1 MTSLSLSSTS
11 YGAWD
16 RERGMVGLGP
26 KRQSPVF
33 SMLGV
38 GVFAARRPSPTSV
51 STLAPSS
58 SSKVSSSSNVHAYAQ
73 GCGTGGMHPHLLRLR
88 HPMYAHSATTGRL
101 GALGALRLGAT
112 ITEEPQAKA
121 YPHPYAH
128 PQGHSQSDSQSNALD
143 ISRNR
148 AAVTLQRWT
157 RNRVLKRSSKF
168 SLASTNAAI
177 RIQRWFR
184 ATSLRHRI
192 TRLASTM
199 SLVRILH
206 SMESIMTQFS
216 TTRNEFTL
224 QPLPLTAST
233 LMAQA
238 TSLCTYSVLVQP
250 SDENQPCLFP
260 ADSSSSSTEIQ
271 SHIARLTNL
280 ISMVM
285 KIPVPITPKS
295 HHARMTRIKLCTVE
309 LIERHIDYALEFA
322 NSGNSH
328 HAGHLQEAVFT
339 VGEDQ
344 QDADADVL
352 AVEDEG
358 CVGTGKAKEDD
369 IPETDGNPITDAE
382 NFAVQSQGSRSSSK
396 CESYVAAAPSSNSQ
410 LNKLTV
416 IHRMEYE
423 LMQSVY
429 GMAETACD
437 GNLSMT
443 SILEDF
449 KNGCVDGSIR
459 APDDGDS
466 RRFCARVMSP
476 DFVLRDIMDSAN
488 GSLGVFGQQQLLRP
502 LLQNKAFQQQ
512 QQHLQQPRLQ
522 PYGLLRQT
530 SACPSVASMFEIPIT
545 DTESDSVS
553 GAVEGRGGIC
563 TGGAEARGATAS
575 MVASTPDGTLLRGM
589 DTVSRTGTSLCGYE
603 SECGGESEVWEI
615 L

>member
-1 MTSLSLSSTS
+1 
-11 YGAWD
+11 
-16 RERGMVGLGP
+16 MVGLGP

-51 STLAPSS
+51 STLAPTS
-58 SSKVSSSSNVHAYAQ
+58 SSKVSNSSSSGNNVHVHAQ

-88 HPMYAHSATTGRL
+88 HPIYAHSATTGRL

-112 ITEEPQAKA
+112 VTEESQAKA
-121 YPHPYAH
+121 YAPFQPHPCAH
-128 PQGHSQSDSQSNALD
+128 PQGHSQSDSQSHALD

-148 AAVTLQRWT
+148 AAMTLQRWI
-157 RNRVLKRSSKF
+157 RKRVLKRNAKF
-168 SLASTNAAI
+168 SPASMNAAI

-184 ATSLRHRI
+184 ATLLRHRI
-192 TRLASTM
+192 ARLASTM

-216 TTRNEFTL
+216 TARNEFTV
-224 QPLPLTAST
+224 QPLPLTTST

-238 TSLCTYSVLVQP
+238 TSLRAYSVRVQP
-250 SDENQPCLFP
+250 NDENQPCLYP
-260 ADSSSSSTEIQ
+260 TDSSSSSTEIQ

-328 HAGHLQEAVFT
+328 AGHLQEAIFT

-352 AVEDEG
+352 AEDEG
-358 CVGTGKAKEDD
+358 CLGNGKATEDE
-369 IPETDGNPITDAE
+369 IPELNGNLTTDAE
-382 NFAVQSQGSRSSSK
+382 NFAVQSQGSRCSSK
-396 CESYVAAAPSSNSQ
+396 CESYVAATPSSNPQ
-410 LNKLTV
+410 LNKLAV

-449 KNGCVDGSIR
+449 KSGCADGSIR
-459 APDDGDS
+459 GPCDGDS

-476 DFVLRDIMDSAN
+476 DYVLRDIMDSAN
-488 GSLGVFGQQQLLRP
+488 GSLGVFGQQQQLRP
-502 LLQNKAFQQQ
+502 LLQSKALQQQ

-553 GAVEGRGGIC
+553 GAVEGRGGIWT
-563 TGGAEARGATAS
+563 TGGAGARGAAAS
-575 MVASTPDGTLLRGM
+575 MVASTPDGILLRGM